1 MNVIHKRPK
10 SGTWT
15 RITDRPMSLS
25 EGNVSVTTKG
35 RKRKGEEANMVEVNE
50 GDQGKIIKM
59 EDYERP
65 QNLGALKKKIC
76 GRFEGHLS
84 FQVSGVDKNEKKFH
98 CH

>member
-1 MNVIHKRPK
+1 MKVIHKRPK

-50 GDQGKIIKM
+50 GDQGKRI
-59 EDYERP
+59 
-65 QNLGALKKKIC
+65 
-76 GRFEGHLS
+76 
-84 FQVSGVDKNEKKFH
+84 
-98 CH
+98 